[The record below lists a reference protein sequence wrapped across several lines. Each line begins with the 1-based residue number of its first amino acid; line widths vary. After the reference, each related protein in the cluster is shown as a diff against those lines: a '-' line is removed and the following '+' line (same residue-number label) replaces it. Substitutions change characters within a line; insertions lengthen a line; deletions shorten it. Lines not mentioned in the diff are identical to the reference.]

1 MESRS
6 KTTKISLVGCTRDIR
21 SALDGRVLRL
31 SSLKP
36 HQIGAIL
43 AATGSLLVSLDSLGF
58 RLTEEPPWNNAF
70 WVGFFIAVVMLV
82 TVPIKTGR
90 SLVAVAR
97 SDGPIVLL
105 SGSLQAVS
113 TSFFILALDATAVS
127 NVVAIVAAVPMLSAL
142 IAHYAIK
149 ETTPARTW
157 LAIIAAVGGILI
169 IVSGSLGAG
178 TVTGDLYAVIAIT
191 GFSINLVIWRKF
203 PALNREAIIGIGG
216 ALVAVV
222 AYVPANPIEVS
233 TSAILIL
240 AVLGILTGPAGR
252 VSIATAT
259 RYIPAAQVGLFTP
272 VETVAATTWAWL
284 FLNESPATATVIG
297 GLIVIVAVVVGVTNR
312 QESEVDTPTPH

>member
-1 MESRS
+1 
-6 KTTKISLVGCTRDIR
+6 LN
-21 SALDGRVLRL
+21 
-31 SSLKP
+31 SLKP

-43 AATGSLLVSLDSLGF
+43 AASGSLLVSLDSLGF

-70 WVGFFIAVVMLV
+70 WVGSFIALAMLV
-82 TVPIKTGR
+82 TVPIKTGK

-97 SDGPIVLL
+97 SDGPTVLL

-149 ETTPARTW
+149 EATPLRTW
-157 LAIIAAVGGILI
+157 LAILAAVCGILI

-178 TVTGDLYAVIAIT
+178 TVRGDLYAVIAIT

-222 AYVPANPIEVS
+222 AYVPANPFEVS

-259 RYIPAAQVGLFTP
+259 RYLPAAQVGLFTP

-284 FLNESPATATVIG
+284 FLSETPPTATIIG
-297 GLIVIVAVVVGVTNR
+297 GLIVIAAVGFGVTTR
-312 QESEVDTPTPH
+312 EKSEVITPTPG